1 MTTKKTVQ
9 ANYSQELSSLIV
21 SDYADLMAKNANDN
35 KIVLQILS
43 EKHGKSIP
51 SLRAKL
57 SSLKVYISPDKVNNN
72 EPIADGKPVK
82 KEEIANAISNIVGT
96 ELSGLEAAT
105 KAALQ
110 NLLTFLLKVNKL
122 LNEKEAK
129 IESLIAEMLA
139 DEEPYIVDDI
149 NDDD

>member
-51 SLRAKL
+51 SLSAKL
-57 SSLKVYISPDKVNNN
+57 SSLKVYISSDKVNNN

-129 IESLIAEMLA
+129 IESLIAEML

>member
-57 SSLKVYISPDKVNNN
+57 SSLKVYISSDKVNNN

-82 KEEIANAISNIVGT
+82 KEEIANAISNIVGV
-96 ELSGLEAAT
+96 ELTGLEAAT
-105 KAALQ
+105 KATLQ
-110 NLLTFLLKVNKL
+110 TLLTFLLKVNKL

-129 IESLIAEMLA
+129 IESLIAEML
-139 DEEPYIVDDI
+139 DEEPYIADDI

>member
-57 SSLKVYISPDKVNNN
+57 SSLKVYISSDKVNNN

-129 IESLIAEMLA
+129 IESLIAEML

>member
-96 ELSGLEAAT
+96 ELGGLEAAT

-110 NLLTFLLKVNKL
+110 AILAYLLKVSKQL
-122 LNEKEAK
+122 EEKEAK
-129 IESLIAEMLA
+129 IESLIAEMLD
-139 DEEPYIVDDI
+139 DEPLIVDDI
-149 NDDD
+149 NDND